1 MNKARKNMQE
11 IVDFY
16 EKKDYMVTLCQTRK
30 LKECKEILDFEKMD
44 RIVCSGGDGT
54 LNMIVSFFI
63 KEKLDVAFAYLP
75 AGSTNDFAYTLGI
88 AEDMGGA
95 LEQTVSGTVQNI
107 DVGCFNKDS
116 FFLYAAAFGIFTK
129 VAYTTSQKAKNLLG
143 HTAYLLEGIKEL
155 SELKSYSI
163 EMELEGEQISGE
175 FILGLVTNSLS
186 IAGIRN
192 LLPSDTLLNDGKF
205 EVILIKTPKNIGDL
219 NGIVVS
225 LLTEKPQENA
235 NIIYR
240 KTDRLSVRSAESIAW
255 TLDGEFGGEKEKV
268 EIENLHGACKI
279 IC

>member
-1 MNKARKNMQE
+1 MNKARKNIQE

-63 KEKLDVAFAYLP
+63 KEKLDVAFGYLP

-95 LEQTVSGTVQNI
+95 LEQTVAGTVQNI
-107 DVGCFNKDS
+107 DVGCFNQDS

-163 EMELEGEQISGE
+163 EMELEGERISGE

-225 LLTEKPQENA
+225 LLTEKPEENA

-240 KTDRLSVRSAESIAW
+240 KTDKLILRSEEEISW
-255 TLDGEFGGEKEKV
+255 TLDGEFGGDRKTV
-268 EIENLHGACKI
+268 TIENIHNACRI